1 MSLYDHSNMQVRLNP
16 AKATWG
22 VDQRAARAQLK
33 AIAASKHFPQAGDA
47 GMCLWAI
54 DEGISKLS

>member
-1 MSLYDHSNMQVRLNP
+1 MQVRLNP